1 MCKSLSWQ
9 PGHVVVVVGVVVGVV
24 VVVDVIAAAAAAS
37 SLVVVVVVVGCDGY
51 GSTSA
56 PYVPTYL
63 RTEWGVVAVPLRCI
77 PS

>member
-9 PGHVVVVVGVVVGVV
+9 PGHVVVVVGVVVGV
-24 VVVDVIAAAAAAS
+24 DVIAAAAAAS
-37 SLVVVVVVVGCDGY
+37 SSLVVVVVVVVVGCDGY

>member
-9 PGHVVVVVGVVVGVV
+9 PGHVVVVVGVVV
-24 VVVDVIAAAAAAS
+24 VVDVIAAAAASS
-37 SLVVVVVVVGCDGY
+37 SLVVVVVVVGCDGD